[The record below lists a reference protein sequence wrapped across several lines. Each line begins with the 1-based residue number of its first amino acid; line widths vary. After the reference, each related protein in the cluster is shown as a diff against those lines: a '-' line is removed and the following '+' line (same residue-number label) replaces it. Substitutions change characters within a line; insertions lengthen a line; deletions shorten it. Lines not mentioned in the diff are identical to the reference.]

1 MKNILLLSDFSSNSK
16 NAIHYAM
23 RFFENENCTFH
34 LMHVHK
40 IRSFVSDDLMHAP
53 KESVYESITKVP
65 RDKLNSIAQ
74 ILKDTYK
81 NEKHQFE
88 IHIDFDVFTDAIKQA
103 VINNDID
110 FIVMGTNG
118 ISGAKE
124 VLFGSNT
131 INVIRKVNCKTL
143 AIPEGYT
150 FSPIKELLLSL
161 NPRDRIDG
169 KHYTDLL
176 EFMEAYQLNLHV
188 LRVNPNN
195 ENQEVEKE
203 DRAAL
208 SILTCKYHVVNGVP
222 MDFAL
227 LSYLQTNPV
236 DVLALF
242 AKKESA
248 LEHFFLQKNSRMSIA
263 KMPKPVFVLHG

>member
-23 RFFENENCTFH
+23 HFFKNENCIFH

-40 IRSFVSDDLMHAP
+40 IRSFVSDDLMHSP
-53 KESVYESITKVP
+53 KESIYESITKVP

-74 ILKDTYK
+74 VLKDTYK
-81 NEKHQFE
+81 NENHQFE

-103 VINNDID
+103 VINKNID

-143 AIPEGYT
+143 AVPEDYT
-150 FSPIKELLLSL
+150 FSPIKELLLPL
-161 NPRDRIDG
+161 NPRDRIEG
-169 KHYTDLL
+169 KQYTDLL
-176 EFMEAYQLNLHV
+176 ELMETYQLNLHV
-188 LRVNPNN
+188 LRINPNK
-195 ENQEVEKE
+195 ENLEIEKE
-203 DRAAL
+203 DRANL
-208 SILTCKYHVVNGVP
+208 SILTCKYHVVNAVP
-222 MDFAL
+222 VDFAL
-227 LSYLQTNPV
+227 LSYLQTNTI
-236 DVLALF
+236 DTLALF
-242 AKKESA
+242 VKKETV
-248 LEHFFLQKNSRMSIA
+248 LEHFFSQKNSQISIS
-263 KMPKPVFVLHG
+263 KIPKPVFVLHS

>member
-74 ILKDTYK
+74 VLKDTYK

-103 VINNDID
+103 VINNHID
-110 FIVMGTNG
+110 FIVVLYCICPLLTVPKFENRNQN
-118 ISGAKE
+118 IFINIVDDSGAI
-124 VLFGSNT
+124 
-131 INVIRKVNCKTL
+131 INRHP
-143 AIPEGYT
+143 PE
-150 FSPIKELLLSL
+150 
-161 NPRDRIDG
+161 
-169 KHYTDLL
+169 
-176 EFMEAYQLNLHV
+176 AV
-188 LRVNPNN
+188 
-195 ENQEVEKE
+195 
-203 DRAAL
+203 
-208 SILTCKYHVVNGVP
+208 
-222 MDFAL
+222 
-227 LSYLQTNPV
+227 
-236 DVLALF
+236 
-242 AKKESA
+242 
-248 LEHFFLQKNSRMSIA
+248 
-263 KMPKPVFVLHG
+263 